1 MLSIKA
7 LISKL
12 EGRKLL
18 WENPNPSAAFG
29 AGSAYIAD
37 IADYDVIEI
46 EFYYS
51 AVPVRLYKGSNR
63 AINCLQAAW
72 NGAPSYRN
80 ATLGND
86 GVTFSEGF
94 KNSVTVDN
102 TVAVPYRIYG
112 IRKLGGGY
120 SLKVFSV
127 LSRLVRGW
135 EYAKY
140 KENTYEDSH
149 LYGRADESSSRRFLH
164 NINSS
169 ESRNMEV
176 CIGNNS
182 IGVHST
188 LLQDIWCKPR
198 LDKHYKYIDIRF
210 RQHFDNRLFLP
221 EYHKRSNKLFSWWR
235 CNPGENIVAYS
246 NTSGRGCPYA

>member
-1 MLSIKA
+1 MLHAK
-7 LISKL
+7 
-12 EGRKLL
+12 KLL
-18 WENPNPSAAFG
+18 TKILKWKPLFEYVGNY
-29 AGSAYIAD
+29 GSAVFNTSWTATDDGIAVI
-37 IADYDVIEI
+37 IAQWNTNSSIGYWYVQDETVSLEI
-46 EFYYS
+46 GCVHINS
-51 AVPVRLYKGSNR
+51 A
-63 AINCLQAAW
+63 
-72 NGAPSYRN
+72 NGCRN
-80 ATLGND
+80 A
-86 GVTFSEGF
+86 VTIPIIKGHKYSSTA
-94 KNSVTVDN
+94 KAA
-102 TVAVPYRIYG
+102 VASAEFRFYRM
-112 IRKLGGGY
+112 KLGGGY

-135 EYAKY
+135 EYAKH
-140 KENTYEDSH
+140 KESTYEDSH

-182 IGVHST
+182 IGVHSA

-246 NTSGRGCPYA
+246 NTSGRGCSYA